1 MIFYLTIHF
10 YKMDPL
16 AWVAINWDTDVPK
29 GKELNIYEQEE
40 QKEDAHYVYEY
51 NLICSIGP
59 YNPIRTISPV
69 YYPFINLY
77 TTEEVVKELRKF
89 NKS

>member
-1 MIFYLTIHF
+1 
-10 YKMDPL
+10 MDPL
-16 AWVAINWDTDVPK
+16 AWVAINWDADVPK
-29 GKELNIYEQEE
+29 GKELNIYEEE

-51 NLICSIGP
+51 NLIYSIGP

-77 TTEEVVKELRKF
+77 TIEEVVKELRKF

>member
-16 AWVAINWDTDVPK
+16 AWVAINWDADVPK
-29 GKELNIYEQEE
+29 GKELNIYEEE
-40 QKEDAHYVYEY
+40 QKEDANYVYEY
-51 NLICSIGP
+51 NLIYSIGP

>member
-1 MIFYLTIHF
+1 
-10 YKMDPL
+10 MDPL
-16 AWVAINWDTDVPK
+16 AWVAINWDADVPK
-29 GKELNIYEQEE
+29 GKELNIYEEE

-51 NLICSIGP
+51 NLIYSIGP
-59 YNPIRTISPV
+59 YNPIRTISQV
-69 YYPFINLY
+69 FYHLINMY

>member
-10 YKMDPL
+10 YKMEPL
-16 AWVAINWDTDVPK
+16 TWTVINWDVDVPK
-29 GKELNIYEQEE
+29 GKELNIYEEE
-40 QKEDAHYVYEY
+40 QKEVAHYVYEY
-51 NLICSIGP
+51 NLICSIGL

-69 YYPFINLY
+69 YYPFTNAY
-77 TTEEVVKELRKF
+77 TTEIVVKELREF

>member
-16 AWVAINWDTDVPK
+16 AWVVARNWDTDVPK
-29 GKELNIYEQEE
+29 GKELNIYEEE

-51 NLICSIGP
+51 NLIYSIGP

>member
-1 MIFYLTIHF
+1 
-10 YKMDPL
+10 MDPL
-16 AWVAINWDTDVPK
+16 TWAVINWDVEVPK

-40 QKEDAHYVYEY
+40 DAHYVYE
-51 NLICSIGP
+51 S

-69 YYPFINLY
+69 YYPFTNLY
-77 TTEEVVKELRKF
+77 TTEVVVKELRKF

>member
-16 AWVAINWDTDVPK
+16 AWTVINWDVDVSK
-29 GKELNIYEQEE
+29 GKELNIYEEE
-40 QKEDAHYVYEY
+40 QKEVAQYVYEY
-51 NLICSIGP
+51 NLICSIDS

-69 YYPFINLY
+69 YYPFTNAY
-77 TTEEVVKELRKF
+77 TTEIVVKELQEF

>member
-16 AWVAINWDTDVPK
+16 AWTVINWDVDVSK
-29 GKELNIYEQEE
+29 GKELNIYEEE
-40 QKEDAHYVYEY
+40 QKEVAQYVYEY
-51 NLICSIGP
+51 NLICSIDS

-69 YYPFINLY
+69 YYPFTNLY
-77 TTEEVVKELRKF
+77 ATEVVVKELREF
-89 NKS
+89 NKY

>member
-16 AWVAINWDTDVPK
+16 AWTVINWDVDVSK
-29 GKELNIYEQEE
+29 GKELNIYEEE
-40 QKEDAHYVYEY
+40 QKEVAQYVYEY
-51 NLICSIGP
+51 NLICSIDS

-69 YYPFINLY
+69 YYPFTNAY
-77 TTEEVVKELRKF
+77 TTEIVVKELREF

>member
-16 AWVAINWDTDVPK
+16 AWVAINWDADVPK
-29 GKELNIYEQEE
+29 GKELNIYEEE

-51 NLICSIGP
+51 NLIYSIGP
-59 YNPIRTISPV
+59 YNPIRRISPV

>member
-16 AWVAINWDTDVPK
+16 AWVAIIWDADVPI
-29 GKELNIYEQEE
+29 GIELFIYEEE
-40 QKEDAHYVYEY
+40 QKEDGDYVYEY
-51 NLICSIGP
+51 NLIYSIGP
-59 YNPIRTISPV
+59 YNPIRTISPD
-69 YYPFINLY
+69 YHPFINLY
-77 TTEEVVKELRKF
+77 KTEEVVKELTKY

>member
-29 GKELNIYEQEE
+29 GKELNIYEEE

-51 NLICSIGP
+51 NLIYSIGP

-69 YYPFINLY
+69 YHPFINLY

>member
-29 GKELNIYEQEE
+29 GKELNIYEEE

-51 NLICSIGP
+51 NLIYSIGP
-59 YNPIRTISPV
+59 YYPIRTISPV

>member
-16 AWVAINWDTDVPK
+16 AWTVINWDVDVSK
-29 GKELNIYEQEE
+29 GKELNIYEEE
-40 QKEDAHYVYEY
+40 QKEVAQYVYEY
-51 NLICSIGP
+51 NLICSIDS

-69 YYPFINLY
+69 YYPFTNLY
-77 TTEEVVKELRKF
+77 ATEVVVKELREF

>member
-16 AWVAINWDTDVPK
+16 AWVAINLDADVPK
-29 GKELNIYEQEE
+29 GKELNIYEEE

-51 NLICSIGP
+51 NLIYSIGP

-69 YYPFINLY
+69 YHPFINLY

>member
-16 AWVAINWDTDVPK
+16 AWVAINWDTDVSK
-29 GKELNIYEQEE
+29 GKELNIYEEE

-51 NLICSIGP
+51 NLIYSIGP

-69 YYPFINLY
+69 YHPFINLY

>member
-29 GKELNIYEQEE
+29 GKELNIYEEE
-40 QKEDAHYVYEY
+40 QKEVAQYVYEY
-51 NLICSIGP
+51 NLICSIDS

>member
-16 AWVAINWDTDVPK
+16 AWVNWDADVPK
-29 GKELNIYEQEE
+29 GKELNIYEEE

-51 NLICSIGP
+51 NLIYSIGP

>member
-16 AWVAINWDTDVPK
+16 AWTVINWDVDVSK
-29 GKELNIYEQEE
+29 GKELNIYEEE
-40 QKEDAHYVYEY
+40 QKEVAQYVYEY
-51 NLICSIGP
+51 NLICSIDS

>member
-16 AWVAINWDTDVPK
+16 AWTVINWDVDVSK
-29 GKELNIYEQEE
+29 GKELNIYEEE
-40 QKEDAHYVYEY
+40 QKEVAHYVYEY
-51 NLICSIGP
+51 NLIYSIGP